1 MNRKIPTTFRQG
13 DVALVL
19 PLAQIDA
26 IPAGAKEIKPEAR
39 GIVLAHGE
47 VTGHAH
53 RIEVPKKEQ
62 HKVRY
67 WDAGAERYLQ
77 VLERATL
84 RHEEHGEIV
93 LDKGIYRQA
102 FQVEDF
108 GTEVRRVAD

>member
-1 MNRKIPTTFRQG
+1 MKRKIPATYRQG
-13 DVALVL
+13 DVALVFC
-19 PLAQIDA
+19 QID
-26 IPAGAKEIKPEAR
+26 ILPAGAKEIKPEAR

-53 RIEVPKKEQ
+53 RIDVPKKER

-77 VLERATL
+77 VLEQVTL
-84 RHEEHGEIV
+84 KHEEHGAVI

-108 GTEVRRVAD
+108 GIEVRRVAD